1 MVRRFRHG
9 RTTRARITVTTAL
22 TASLLGALLATP
34 TASSA
39 KDDDHGLHQQQ
50 SGLDNRISDRS
61 ADLLEVSSRLVKATL
76 RVEGAVRDLK
86 AARVELSTVREQVRQ
101 ARIFDTQMQSR
112 LDAAVL
118 RLEDAEAD
126 LVQGREDVI
135 NQHEAVTSYA
145 VSTFQSGD
153 LASSTLN
160 IAFEATTPEEVF
172 DEMQAASTVLDK
184 QEVDLQ
190 ELEAAEV
197 LLRLTEQ
204 RVAVTKQEVT
214 VRRVDA
220 ADSLESKQT
229 LQGEAVVA
237 KQRVAERVTD
247 LRVTKQSIAEAKR
260 HEIKRLAKLKK
271 ERQRVED
278 QLRKLAQRRAR
289 LEAARLK
296 RVEQRQARVE
306 AARLK
311 RVEQRQ
317 ASVEAARLKRV
328 EQRQASVEAARLN
341 KLAQRQDSSAQ
352 SPSSSPESLST
363 SPESPSTSDAFLS
376 YPVGDTYITSSYGM
390 RMHPILHVYKLH
402 DGTDFGADCGSP
414 VYAAASGRIMS
425 EYYNAGYGNRIILD
439 HGFVRGVS
447 LQTSYNHLTSF
458 VASPGEQ
465 VQKGELIGYAGTTG
479 YSTGCHLHFM
489 VYVNGYTADP
499 VTWL

>member
-1 MVRRFRHG
+1 M
-9 RTTRARITVTTAL
+9 TL
-22 TASLLGALLATP
+22 TASLLGAVFVAPTP
-34 TASSA
+34 SVAA
-39 KDDDHGLHQQQ
+39 GEDDDHPLNHQKNR
-50 SGLDNRISDRS
+50 LDKRISNRS
-61 ADLLEVSSRLVKATL
+61 DDLDEVSSRLVRATA
-76 RVEGAVRDLK
+76 RVEGAVHDLK
-86 AARVELSTVREQVRQ
+86 QARVELSTVREQVRQ
-101 ARIFDTQMQSR
+101 ARIFDTWMQSR

-118 RLEDAEAD
+118 RLEDAESD
-126 LVQGREDVI
+126 LAHGREDVTS
-135 NQHEAVTSYA
+135 QRQAVTSYA
-145 VSTFQSGD
+145 VSSFQSGD

-190 ELEAAEV
+190 ELQAAEV
-197 LLRLTEQ
+197 LLQLTEE
-204 RVAVTKQEVT
+204 RVAATKLEVAA
-214 VRRVDA
+214 RRIDA
-220 ADSLESKQT
+220 ADSLDSKQT
-229 LQGEAVVA
+229 LQERAVVA
-237 KQRVAERVTD
+237 KERVATRVAEVRA
-247 LRVTKQSIAEAKR
+247 TKKLIASAKR
-260 HEIKRLAKLKK
+260 HELKRIAKLKQ
-271 ERQRVED
+271 ERQRVKE
-278 QLRKLAQRRAR
+278 QLRKLAERRAREEAARLKTLERQQAR

-296 RVEQRQARVE
+296 RLEQRQARVE

-311 RVEQRQ
+311 
-317 ASVEAARLKRV
+317 
-328 EQRQASVEAARLN
+328 
-341 KLAQRQDSSAQ
+341 KLSQRQDSSAQ
-352 SPSSSPESLST
+352 SPST
-363 SPESPSTSDAFLS
+363 SPESSSASPESSSTSDAFLS

-390 RMHPILHVYKLH
+390 RTHPILNVYKLH
-402 DGTDFGADCGSP
+402 DGTDFGAACGSP

-499 VTWL
+499 VNWL